1 MATENKGWDPSQLR
15 KCDLQLDEIP
25 RLHYS
30 DPMVDELMSENKPVV
45 VLGSKLAKSAERW
58 DLDYLER
65 HMGDSDFTVFLS
77 RNHKFKYYDDKKVTS
92 SEDFK
97 PPTKKL
103 DMKLPEFIKRLKE
116 WKKGDDRLYLQQGL
130 NNTVGPA
137 IVHDFLNFDW
147 NFCTSKQSKH
157 NWGPLTSNL
166 LLIGMEGN
174 VTPCHYDEQ
183 QNLFAQVRGFKRC
196 ILFPPDQF
204 ECLYP
209 HPVHHP
215 HDRQSMVDF
224 DRPDNVRFPKF
235 REAKGFQTVIGP
247 GEVLYIPMYW
257 WHHVESLMRG
267 TYTVTVNFWYKGGP
281 VSVSYPLKGHQKVA
295 VMRNVEKMLLDV
307 LQDTK
312 EIPPLLRAMVLGRYT
327 E

>member
-312 EIPPLLRAMVLGRYT
+312 EIPPLLCAMVLGRYT